1 MTRSGEGWGDWR
13 VYASVK
19 KQFLFRSCGL
29 LPCGNVGP
37 LFGDVYFSRESE
49 NEFLCEAPMGV
60 SARANKHVSVLHVQ
74 DLLGLE
80 PL

>member
-1 MTRSGEGWGDWR
+1 M
-13 VYASVK
+13 
-19 KQFLFRSCGL
+19 
-29 LPCGNVGP
+29 GP